1 MAKIK
6 KWIRS
11 KKPTQEKRYEEEKR
25 EFEMAMGK
33 PFINIRIEIP
43 EGFED
48 LRPQFLE
55 LEEDE
60 QFFAP
65 LSPREMEILEL
76 VIRGMSN
83 REIAY
88 HLGISHQ
95 TVKNHMTSILSKL
108 GVADRTQAAVYALR
122 HGWVPLREQRRQ
134 GRGFLAGT
142 RDNS

>member
-60 QFFAP
+60 QFFEEVKD
-65 LSPREMEILEL
+65 LIKKRLEYEK
-76 VIRGMSN
+76 RGIKHPS
-83 REIAY
+83 
-88 HLGISHQ
+88 
-95 TVKNHMTSILSKL
+95 
-108 GVADRTQAAVYALR
+108 
-122 HGWVPLREQRRQ
+122 
-134 GRGFLAGT
+134 
-142 RDNS
+142 